1 MVTTSAEEGRI
12 MHWPVEVPKGAFTVM
27 VQAVVD
33 SPAAI
38 NCDRRW
44 AKTEYWVPALLL
56 GVAPAVNRPA

>member
-1 MVTTSAEEGRI
+1 
-12 MHWPVEVPKGAFTVM
+12 
-27 VQAVVD
+27 VVD